1 MSRFEDL
8 VEDARSRIR
17 ETSVE
22 ELQRRIEAGERLYLV
37 DVREESE
44 WAQARIPGAN
54 WLGKG
59 ILERDIERAIPDP
72 AEDIVVYCGGGYRS
86 ALAADSLQRMGYTN
100 VRSLAGG
107 IGAWFRAGLPLDQ
120 EPRERP

>member
-37 DVREESE
+37 DVREQSE

-59 ILERDIERAIPDP
+59 ILERDVERAIPDP
-72 AEDIVVYCGGGYRS
+72 SEDIVLYCGGGYRS
-86 ALAADSLQRMGYTN
+86 ALAADSLQRMGYSN

>member
-22 ELQRRIEAGERLYLV
+22 SLHRRIEGGERLYLV
-37 DVREESE
+37 DVREAGE
-44 WAQARIPGAN
+44 WARARIPGAG

-59 ILERDIERAIPDP
+59 VIERDIERAIPDP
-72 AEDIVVYCGGGYRS
+72 AAEIVLYCGGGHRS
-86 ALAADSLQRMGYTN
+86 ALAADALQKMGYGN
-100 VRSLAGG
+100 VHSLAGG

-120 EPRERP
+120 EPREGT

>member
-1 MSRFEDL
+1 LSRFEDL